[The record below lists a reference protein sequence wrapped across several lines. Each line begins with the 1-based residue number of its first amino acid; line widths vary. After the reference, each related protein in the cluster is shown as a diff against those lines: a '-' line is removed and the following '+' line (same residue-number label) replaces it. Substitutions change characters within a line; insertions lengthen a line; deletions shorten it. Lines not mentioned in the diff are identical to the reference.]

1 METREYIDSGILEL
15 YVFGTLNEAET
26 EEVSKMSD
34 QHQEIRDEILSIEK
48 AVISLSFSM
57 APYLSAANFDK
68 IRNQLIFKHGGV
80 VEMKSRSNWATYV
93 GWAAAIL
100 LLVGIGYQY
109 TQHEQAQNQIV
120 TVETEKAKLREEMN
134 SLQVKN
140 KQTETVLAV
149 VRDENN
155 TVISLAGQTVA
166 PEAKAKIYWNK
177 QTQAVYVDASGL
189 PEPPEGKVYQVWA
202 LQLSP
207 ALVPT
212 SIGLLDNFKSNAS
225 RLFAVE
231 STTGAQGFG
240 ITLEPAGGSLTP
252 TMDQLY
258 TLGKV

>member
-15 YVFGTLNEAET
+15 YVFGTLSEAET
-26 EEVSKMSD
+26 EEVSEMAAKN
-34 QHQEIRDEILSIEK
+34 QEIKDEILSIEK

-57 APYLSAANFDK
+57 SPYLSAVNFDK
-68 IRNQLIFKHGGV
+68 IRNQLIIKHGGV
-80 VEMKSRSNWATYV
+80 VKMKPRNNWSAYI

-100 LLVGIGYQY
+100 LLIGAGYQY
-109 TQHEQAQNQIV
+109 TQYQQAQNEIV
-120 TVETEKAKLREEMN
+120 TVETEKAKLNEEMN
-134 SLQVKN
+134 SLQSKQ
-140 KQTETVLAV
+140 KQTETVLAI

-155 TVISLAGQTVA
+155 TVIPLAGQAVD
-166 PEAKAKIYWNK
+166 PNAKAKIYWNK
-177 QTQAVYVDASGL
+177 ETQAVYVDASGL

-207 ALVPT
+207 SLVPT
-212 SIGLLDNFKSNAS
+212 SIGLLDDFKSNTAK
-225 RLFAVE
+225 LFAV
-231 STTGAQGFG
+231 SNAVGAQGFG

>member
-26 EEVSKMSD
+26 EEVSRMSD
-34 QHQEIRDEILSIEK
+34 KHQEIRDEILSIEK

-57 APYLSAANFDK
+57 APYLSASNFDK
-68 IRNQLIFKHGGV
+68 IRNQLILKHGGV
-80 VEMKSRSNWATYV
+80 VEMKSRNNWVAYI

-109 TQHEQAQNQIV
+109 TQHEQVQNQIV
-120 TVETEKAKLREEMN
+120 TVETEKAKLKEEMN
-134 SLQVKN
+134 SLLVKN

-155 TVISLAGQTVA
+155 TVIPLAGQAVA

-177 QTQAVYVDASGL
+177 QTQSVYVDASGL

-207 ALVPT
+207 SLVPT